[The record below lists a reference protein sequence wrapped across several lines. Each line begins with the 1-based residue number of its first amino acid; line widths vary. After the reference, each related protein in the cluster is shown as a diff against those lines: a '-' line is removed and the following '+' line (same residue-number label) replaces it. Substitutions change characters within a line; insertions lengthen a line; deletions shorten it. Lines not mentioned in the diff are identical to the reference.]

1 MPRNARNCINTTF
14 FHIMVQGLNKE
25 YIFNQNDDK
34 AQYLK
39 LINIIRVEFRVDI
52 IAYCIMDNHV
62 HILVQTDTIEQLSKF
77 MHKINTLY
85 AKYYNNENNRV
96 GYVFRD
102 RYKSQEIYSEKQLR
116 ACVNYIHNN
125 PIKAKICKF
134 PYEYKYSSYNK
145 YMQNIEIFE
154 RNIREATKN
163 NQIISQ
169 RGEQEAIVEANM
181 IFLEDQDEKE
191 EEIQNAIN
199 EFLDLNKID
208 LEILKKNK
216 KYLEDMIIILKN
228 NYNISLR
235 KIADYLNIGRE
246 VVRKIAVNY
255 KK

>member
-25 YIFNQNDDK
+25 YIFNQNNDK

-169 RGEQEAIVEANM
+169 RGEQEANM